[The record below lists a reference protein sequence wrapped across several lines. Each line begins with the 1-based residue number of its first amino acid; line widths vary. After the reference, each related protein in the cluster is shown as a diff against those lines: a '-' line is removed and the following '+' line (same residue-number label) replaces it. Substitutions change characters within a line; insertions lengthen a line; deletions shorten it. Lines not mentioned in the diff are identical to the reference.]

1 MCLEPALHDKR
12 SQHNEKP
19 VPGDKESPSHT
30 ATRESSPAARESA
43 QPKMNGF
50 LIHYIK
56 NKENHNLN
64 EKRQSTD
71 TKKDEF
77 DAENYLI
84 RI

>member
-1 MCLEPALHDKR
+1 
-12 SQHNEKP
+12 
-19 VPGDKESPSHT
+19 
-30 ATRESSPAARESA
+30 
-43 QPKMNGF
+43 MNGF

>member
-1 MCLEPALHDKR
+1 MRSPCLATKSHPRTLQLEKALLQKQR
-12 SQHNEKP
+12 VSTIKNKY
-19 VPGDKESPSHT
+19 
-30 ATRESSPAARESA
+30 
-43 QPKMNGF
+43 F

-56 NKENHNLN
+56 NKENHKLN

-71 TKKDEF
+71 TNKDEF